1 MSHFSNYKIKWICET
16 LMLKKSSYI
25 DNDKINVLDC
35 EHIPVCHSLYFLAWR
50 MFVNERTFISFLFH
64 QRLHN
69 DNEFHDFQNITCPFI
84 ENFIQD
90 GMFTQHNINEKFHKK
105 VGLNLYFRVV

>member
-1 MSHFSNYKIKWICET
+1 MIK
-16 LMLKKSSYI
+16 
-25 DNDKINVLDC
+25 NVLDC
-35 EHIPVCHSLYFLAWR
+35 EHIPVCHCLYFLAWR

-69 DNEFHDFQNITCPFI
+69 DNEFHDFQNIKCPFI

-105 VGLNLYFRVV
+105 VGLNL

>member
-1 MSHFSNYKIKWICET
+1 MCHFSSNWHKIKLICET
-16 LMLKKSSYI
+16 SMFKKSSHI
-25 DNDKINVLDC
+25 DNDKKCSRLRAYSCMPQLV
-35 EHIPVCHSLYFLAWR
+35 FFAWR

-69 DNEFHDFQNITCPFI
+69 DNEFHDFQNMKCPFI

-105 VGLNLYFRVV
+105 VGLNL

>member
-105 VGLNLYFRVV
+105 VGLNL

>member
-1 MSHFSNYKIKWICET
+1 MSHFSNHKIKWICET
-16 LMLKKSSYI
+16 LMLEKSSYI

-69 DNEFHDFQNITCPFI
+69 DNEFHDFQNITCSFI

-90 GMFTQHNINEKFHKK
+90 GMFTQHDINEKFHKK
-105 VGLNLYFRVV
+105 VALNL